1 MKVLK
6 NRIFIFSFFI
16 FNTLSYEADD
26 NTNNL
31 SKIVTNEAENFLK
44 DKRFG
49 SVSITVFH
57 KGESYVGH
65 YGELDYKKGNRPSD
79 QTLYELASVT
89 KTMTGYLVACA
100 VNEGK
105 FTLDTPVHEILG
117 KEFDNLSFETE
128 PVRIRHLI
136 THTSGL
142 PLNIS
147 QVSDLYEQP
156 DINNYQK
163 AHKIL
168 TNYTQQSLL
177 AEVKSLRLTELPG
190 NNYGYSNVAPNL
202 IAHILETVYQKKF
215 NVLLEEKLFA
225 PAKMTSTFINL
236 DSHNKALLANGYN
249 DSNERMPTF
258 KNAINLWG
266 AAGRV
271 KSNTNDLLNY
281 IKWQLDEDNPVV
293 RQSHQGLFYDV
304 DNIWIGYYWEVIKNT
319 SEEHIEHHG
328 GLYGSQNWLIL
339 HPEENFGISIIS
351 NSSFPEANGLLKEAA
366 NKVYEQ
372 LIQ

>member
-1 MKVLK
+1 MKLVK
-6 NRIFIFSFFI
+6 HRIFIFSLFVFT
-16 FNTLSYEADD
+16 TLSCEAEDY
-26 NTNNL
+26 TNNL
-31 SKIVTNEAENFLK
+31 SKIVTNETQNFLE
-44 DKRFG
+44 DKRFS

-57 KGESYVGH
+57 KGESFIGH
-65 YGELDYKKGNRPSD
+65 FGELDYKKGNTPSN
-79 QTLYELASVT
+79 QTLYELASIT

-100 VNEGK
+100 VYEEK
-105 FTLDTPVHEILG
+105 FTLDTPVHQILG
-117 KEFDNLSFETE
+117 EEFKNLSFEGE

-147 QVSDLYEQP
+147 QVSELYEQP
-156 DINNYQK
+156 DINNYQQ
-163 AHKIL
+163 AQKIL
-168 TNYTQQSLL
+168 TSYTQQSLL
-177 AEVKSLRLTELPG
+177 AEVKSLRLTEPPG
-190 NNYGYSNVAPNL
+190 NNYSYSNVAPNL
-202 IAHILETVYQKKF
+202 IAHILETIYQKKF
-215 NVLLEEKLFA
+215 DVLLEEKLFA
-225 PAKMTSTFINL
+225 PAQMTSTFINL
-236 DSHNKALLANGYN
+236 DAHNKALLANGYN
-249 DSNERMPTF
+249 DSNERMPSF
-258 KNAINLWG
+258 KHAINLWG

-293 RQSHQGLFYDV
+293 KLTHQRLFYDV
-304 DNIWIGYYWEVIKNT
+304 ENIWIGYYWEIIKNT
-319 SEEHIEHHG
+319 SGEHIEHHG

-366 NKVYEQ
+366 NKIFEQ